1 MESGWPLR
9 KHTTW
14 LKSRIQTISA
24 FASNTFVTTAPPN
37 TPLPYVLI
45 HPSDGTDRSD
55 RLAGP
60 NAVQNPRWVIHS
72 VGSTYD
78 QCAWAAEQVKAVLV
92 VAGLG
97 VTPTITG
104 ERAGRVWYS
113 VPQPVQTDDDVTPPL
128 IFHTAECGFESTLTA

>member
-1 MESGWPLR
+1 MR

-14 LKSRIQTISA
+14 LKSRIQSIPA
-24 FASNTFVTTAPPN
+24 FAASTFVTVAPAN

-45 HPSDGTDRSD
+45 HPSDGRDISD

-60 NAVQNPRWVIHS
+60 DTVQNPRFVIHS

-78 QCAWAAEQVKAVLV
+78 QCAWAAEQVKAVLII
-92 VAGLG
+92 AGLG

-104 ERAGRVWYS
+104 EIAGRVWYS
-113 VPQPVQTDDDVTPPL
+113 SPQPIQADDDVTPVL
-128 IFHTAECGFESTLTA
+128 LFHTAETGFESTLTA

>member
-1 MESGWPLR
+1 MR
-9 KHTTW
+9 KHTAW
-14 LKSRIQTISA
+14 LKSRIQSIPA
-24 FASNTFVTTAPPN
+24 FTSSTFVTVAPAN

-45 HPSDGTDRSD
+45 HPSDGTDISD

-60 NAVQNPRWVIHS
+60 NTVQNPRWVIHS

-104 ERAGRVWYS
+104 EIAGRLDYS
-113 VPQPVQTDDDVTPPL
+113 SPQPIQTDDDVTPAL
-128 IFHTAECGFESTLTA
+128 VYHTSECGFESTLTA

>member
-1 MESGWPLR
+1 MR
-9 KHTTW
+9 KHTSW
-14 LKSRIQTISA
+14 LKSRIQSIPA
-24 FASNTFVTTAPPN
+24 FTSNTFVTTAPPN
-37 TPLPYVLI
+37 TPLPYILI
-45 HPSDGTDRSD
+45 HPSDGTDISD

-60 NAVQNPRWVIHS
+60 NTVQNPRWVIHS

-104 ERAGRVWYS
+104 EIAGRVEYS
-113 VPQPVQTDDDVTPPL
+113 SPQPIQTDDDVTPPIL
-128 IFHTAECGFESTLTA
+128 FHTSECTFQSVPSA